1 MFDFGEINLNCFMRC
16 LCEWGLMF
24 DGGGDSGYFLW
35 EFIGKDNCLGEK
47 ECRKWFKILYM
58 IIEYY

>member
-1 MFDFGEINLNCFMRC
+1 MRC